1 MDLQPAQ
8 RSPDVAPTWNG
19 SKSVRHHAALLHGAT
34 VTGEAARNH
43 LSVRVGL
50 WLDETGRVRQARWR
64 SADEAAMREYAEA
77 ACSLLEARAD
87 PLLLDGDALRKAVGT
102 PPAAGQGEYADLVA
116 AAVHAALPQGGAT
129 DSV

>member
-8 RSPDVAPTWNG
+8 RSADVVSTW
-19 SKSVRHHAALLHGAT
+19 SKSARAHHAPLLHGAT

-64 SADEAAMREYAEA
+64 SDEAAMREYAEA
-77 ACSLLEARAD
+77 ACSLLEARSD
-87 PLLLDGDALRKAVGT
+87 PHLLDGDALRKAVGA
-102 PPAAGQGEYADLVA
+102 PAHGHGECADLVA
-116 AAVHAALPQGGAT
+116 AAVHAALLQGAL